1 MKNKIIA
8 FLSLVII
15 SVGCKKSENNIPTQD
30 PVSLS
35 LKLSTDSHFT
45 SIVKNEMVL
54 SNAIQNILVDKKMNA
69 DSLILLLSKLNS
81 GDNNEAVIKK
91 NLNNLGSPML
101 YEYLQNFSIEYKRNW
116 INLTNTYN
124 TIPTNVIN
132 EACSK
137 YLQQQNLLSLNNGE
151 RISSNGMNITF
162 GGQCGWG
169 YSLCIAGATAGAV
182 ICHAS
187 CIGATAGFGAPV
199 CLLLCGTIQV
209 AAGAQCM
216 KSYCN

>member
-35 LKLSTDSHFT
+35 LKLSTDSNFT

-137 YLQQQNLLSLNNGE
+137 YLQQQNLLSL
-151 RISSNGMNITF
+151 
-162 GGQCGWG
+162 
-169 YSLCIAGATAGAV
+169 
-182 ICHAS
+182 
-187 CIGATAGFGAPV
+187 
-199 CLLLCGTIQV
+199 
-209 AAGAQCM
+209 
-216 KSYCN
+216 